1 MNFAKRISL
10 LTLCS
15 LGASAIFTLQAD
27 APEGYYSKCEGKTGQ
42 ALLKALYETVSSH
55 TVVSYDGLNEVFKT
69 SDVYPDGK
77 LWDMYSTKH
86 WNTGEKCGS
95 YKLVGDCWNKEH
107 SMPKSW
113 FNKATPMYSDAF
125 HLYPTDGK
133 VNGQRSNFP
142 FGECS
147 GGSTL
152 PSSGGVQP
160 LGKLGTSTF
169 SGYSGKVFEPDDQ
182 YKGDFARTYFYMAA
196 AYNDRISTWS
206 SDMMAGNSYPVYTTW
221 AVNLLL
227 KWHRQDQVSNKETTR
242 NDAVYAYQKNRNP
255 FIDHPELAE
264 YIWGNLQG
272 EPWYPGGKIAETIAS
287 PADGSVINMGKSGVN
302 VAKVRRI
309 NITGSGLTSDIKASL
324 SGSSAFQITGKQLSV
339 SNVKAGN
346 AYVEITL
353 SATAAGV
360 ASSTL
365 TLSSGDA
372 RSTVKISGEVVNG
385 IPAEDAS
392 EITEE
397 SFRANWVNVSGDGAI
412 YSLNVTLNGE
422 SLQGYPRNVYAEDES
437 EMVTGLEPETT
448 YEYTLSEGNIKS
460 NTVSVST
467 AAPVPMIFLLF
478 DGDLTFNA
486 IAGEPSEVAEFRLDV
501 ENVSS
506 DISVNVDAPFQL
518 STDKNK
524 WSDVITLDPE
534 EDRFYLRLYSATA
547 GVYTAELEAEA
558 GDYTSDQVEIKGI
571 VANAT
576 GDFLEDFEAS
586 VKGNYNDDDYEGTM
600 CNWYFVNAGV
610 YKGDPAYEGAGAVRF
625 GKVKSPCYIEMRG
638 DKANGA
644 GTVTFYAEKW
654 SASEATPTVTVDYS
668 TDGGSTWVTGPAIE
682 ITATTYEPYSAVI
695 NQSGNIRIRINRTEG
710 ARFMLDAISITPYKQ
725 SGVENIEDYH
735 TWDAYCVEGQLII
748 ENSGAANHA
757 TVYGVDGVARFDSL
771 LPMGNTALNL
781 TPGLYIVVVD
791 DFSRRVLVK

>member
-1 MNFAKRISL
+1 
-10 LTLCS
+10 
-15 LGASAIFTLQAD
+15 
-27 APEGYYSKCEGKTGQ
+27 
-42 ALLKALYETVSSH
+42 
-55 TVVSYDGLNEVFKT
+55 
-69 SDVYPDGK
+69 
-77 LWDMYSTKH
+77 
-86 WNTGEKCGS
+86 
-95 YKLVGDCWNKEH
+95 
-107 SMPKSW
+107 
-113 FNKATPMYSDAF
+113 
-125 HLYPTDGK
+125 
-133 VNGQRSNFP
+133 
-142 FGECS
+142 
-147 GGSTL
+147 
-152 PSSGGVQP
+152 
-160 LGKLGTSTF
+160 
-169 SGYSGKVFEPDDQ
+169 
-182 YKGDFARTYFYMAA
+182 
-196 AYNDRISTWS
+196 
-206 SDMMAGNSYPVYTTW
+206 
-221 AVNLLL
+221 
-227 KWHRQDQVSNKETTR
+227 
-242 NDAVYAYQKNRNP
+242 
-255 FIDHPELAE
+255 
-264 YIWGNLQG
+264 
-272 EPWYPGGKIAETIAS
+272 
-287 PADGSVINMGKSGVN
+287 
-302 VAKVRRI
+302 
-309 NITGSGLTSDIKASL
+309 
-324 SGSSAFQITGKQLSV
+324 
-339 SNVKAGN
+339 
-346 AYVEITL
+346 
-353 SATAAGV
+353 
-360 ASSTL
+360 
-365 TLSSGDA
+365 
-372 RSTVKISGEVVNG
+372 
-385 IPAEDAS
+385 
-392 EITEE
+392 
-397 SFRANWVNVSGDGAI
+397 AI

-460 NTVSVST
+460 NTVSVTT
-467 AAPVPMIFLLF
+467 AAPVPMIYLLF

-486 IAGEPSEVAEFRLDV
+486 VAGEPSEVAEFRLDV

-571 VANAT
+571 VANPT

-610 YKGDPAYEGAGAVRF
+610 YKGDAAYEGAGAVRF

-654 SASEATPTVTVDYS
+654 SANEATPTVTVDYS

-710 ARFMLDAISITPYKQ
+710 ARFMLDAVSITPYKQ

-735 TWDAYCVEGQLII
+735 TWDAYCAEGQLII